1 MQEARTIE
9 ELQMQRLERTRI
21 LAYFA
26 FMQQQAE
33 MQAAAKAAAHTD
45 LTQAVNQCLESAAD
59 VGGVA
64 RVMQAQLEEMA
75 QLMAE
80 HMIMQHWSERF
91 AKCGQLAAER
101 F

>member
-1 MQEARTIE
+1 MQH
-9 ELQMQRLERTRI
+9 LERKRT

-33 MQAAAKAAAHTD
+33 QQAAAKAAAHAELAARVD
-45 LTQAVNQCLESAAD
+45 ECLSGNAD

-64 RVMQAQLEEMA
+64 SMMRGQLEEMA

-80 HMIMQHWSERF
+80 HLIMQHWSERF
-91 AKCGQLAAER
+91 AKCGQVAAER
-101 F
+101 FGAL